1 MVKKNDFFFLNLFH
15 MVLVVMLVYILFK
28 VAQHFRKDMEGYFKE
43 KVGQV
48 FICDL
53 IFFPKCVDK
62 FKKKNLKNSQVCFT
76 FNLLVFIQS
85 TSIFFIVYNVSSLF

>member
-1 MVKKNDFFFLNLFH
+1 MVLSGKKMIFFLNLFH

-28 VAQHFRKDMEGYFKE
+28 FAQHFRKDMEGYFKE

-53 IFFPKCVDK
+53 IFFQNVLTSL
-62 FKKKNLKNSQVCFT
+62 KKNLKKKSQVCFI
-76 FNLLVFIQS
+76 FILLVFMQS
-85 TSIFFIVYNVSSLF
+85 TSIFFIVYNMSD